1 MRKITFY
8 GLVYTVTVAI
18 IVTFCQTTIDI
29 TFAMEKELSKM
40 DHKYSIEFTIDTN
53 RHFTLYESMVVNAL
67 IKNTGDDTLTILHP
81 VLGADLKVYIGSSL
95 EQVEILK
102 QYEFIY
108 PVRSTKQIQIGTN
121 QEYRFS
127 FSIDPNVY
135 ILPNKS
141 GKYVMK
147 AVYTGFT
154 KYDNSKKLWTGSV
167 ESNTVNFLYK

>member
-1 MRKITFY
+1 
-8 GLVYTVTVAI
+8 
-18 IVTFCQTTIDI
+18 
-29 TFAMEKELSKM
+29 
-40 DHKYSIEFTIDTN
+40 
-53 RHFTLYESMVVNAL
+53 MVVNAL